1 MLADVAAAQSVRGV
15 VVDQTGLP
23 LPGVEVQLVDG
34 STLVRALV
42 TRADGTFDID
52 VSLRGTTVVAS
63 LEGFETTRV
72 NRADAVRIVLPLA
85 RTTETTTVVAPTVAP
100 SPLTTAALGSSL
112 TATTVARLPS
122 TQLKA
127 RESLGLLPSVV
138 RGPDGLLRLGGA
150 RVNDTPL
157 LLDGF
162 NVTDPATGTSSIN
175 LPFEAVRGVDLL
187 RDPMAVTYGGLLGGL
202 VQLESKPG
210 GDQFTMG
217 VQGFVPRPRF
227 TSPGIGRLEGI
238 FPRIYADGASAGGRV
253 RNFSAA
259 EWDFERIPVPGVTK
273 GPGPD
278 IVEQSAIVF
287 ARTDVRVNDRNSLT
301 LEGLALA
308 SGRDSEALSPRR
320 DDAAAADT
328 RGQDLF
334 AGVTNRFVVDPT
346 NVVTVRIGAFGRE
359 ASLTPRGSGPSY
371 LSPAGWRGNWF
382 THMTRRASHYS
393 VQTTWE
399 HAATL
404 GAKLHEF
411 TLGAG
416 LARRR
421 LSGSVTEN
429 TISIENAAGSKVR
442 EITFG
447 PPGALSVNDRPLNLT
462 LRDVWHVSDRLQI
475 DAGGRLDRNSSY
487 GGSAPSGRIGV
498 RLAFDQADR
507 TVVKA
512 GYGSFVGSLPL
523 LVGAFGGYPTR
534 TDTRF
539 DPNTQAVIG
548 QPLTLQPSV
557 NELRL
562 PRAVAVSVAVE
573 RQLRPGL
580 DAQVSVTE
588 RNSIR
593 LATLDV
599 PTQSGALAVSSGGKA
614 RYREVQFSVRRTL
627 EDNQQVFVSYVRSA
641 ATGELNDFSALFQG
655 FDAPLVQPGG
665 QSRLATDAPHRVLVW
680 GTFNLLGGV
689 VVSPVVE
696 WRSGFPYSTLNDQY
710 LYAGTPHNRE
720 FKAFMATDLIIYR
733 NFTVRD
739 RSADLGI
746 QVFNATRHFN
756 PRDVYP
762 VVGAPRFGEFTNS
775 VGTIIR
781 GFMLL
786 KW

>member
-1 MLADVAAAQSVRGV
+1 M
-15 VVDQTGLP
+15 
-23 LPGVEVQLVDG
+23 
-34 STLVRALV
+34 
-42 TRADGTFDID
+42 
-52 VSLRGTTVVAS
+52 
-63 LEGFETTRV
+63 
-72 NRADAVRIVLPLA
+72 
-85 RTTETTTVVAPTVAP
+85 
-100 SPLTTAALGSSL
+100 
-112 TATTVARLPS
+112 
-122 TQLKA
+122 
-127 RESLGLLPSVV
+127 
-138 RGPDGLLRLGGA
+138 
-150 RVNDTPL
+150 
-157 LLDGF
+157 
-162 NVTDPATGTSSIN
+162 
-175 LPFEAVRGVDLL
+175 
-187 RDPMAVTYGGLLGGL
+187 
-202 VQLESKPG
+202 
-210 GDQFTMG
+210 
-217 VQGFVPRPRF
+217 
-227 TSPGIGRLEGI
+227 
-238 FPRIYADGASAGGRV
+238 
-253 RNFSAA
+253 
-259 EWDFERIPVPGVTK
+259 
-273 GPGPD
+273 
-278 IVEQSAIVF
+278 
-287 ARTDVRVNDRNSLT
+287 
-301 LEGLALA
+301 
-308 SGRDSEALSPRR
+308 
-320 DDAAAADT
+320 
-328 RGQDLF
+328 
-334 AGVTNRFVVDPT
+334 
-346 NVVTVRIGAFGRE
+346 
-359 ASLTPRGSGPSY
+359 
-371 LSPAGWRGNWF
+371 
-382 THMTRRASHYS
+382 
-393 VQTTWE
+393 
-399 HAATL
+399 
-404 GAKLHEF
+404 
-411 TLGAG
+411 
-416 LARRR
+416 
-421 LSGSVTEN
+421 
-429 TISIENAAGSKVR
+429 
-442 EITFG
+442 
-447 PPGALSVNDRPLNLT
+447 
-462 LRDVWHVSDRLQI
+462 
-475 DAGGRLDRNSSY
+475 
-487 GGSAPSGRIGV
+487 
-498 RLAFDQADR
+498 
-507 TVVKA
+507 
-512 GYGSFVGSLPL
+512 
-523 LVGAFGGYPTR
+523 
-534 TDTRF
+534 
-539 DPNTQAVIG
+539 IG